1 MSGVNITIFLISSTN
16 GRSKVVIL
24 GFSLLNQ
31 RAASSMCFL
40 ENLSQGIDDKFMQAQ
55 VGRCL
60 RVTSQTDNTPY
71 RAIQL
76 QVTTSI
82 TYTGGQTEGVK
93 MQLSMTSTHTQEGK
107 QRV

>member
-1 MSGVNITIFLISSTN
+1 MPAL
-16 GRSKVVIL
+16 
-24 GFSLLNQ
+24 
-31 RAASSMCFL
+31 
-40 ENLSQGIDDKFMQAQ
+40 

-60 RVTSQTDNTPY
+60 RVTSQTDNRTY

-93 MQLSMTSTHTQEGK
+93 MQLSMTSTHSQEGK

>member
-1 MSGVNITIFLISSTN
+1 
-16 GRSKVVIL
+16 
-24 GFSLLNQ
+24 
-31 RAASSMCFL
+31 MCFL

-71 RAIQL
+71 NTPYRAIQL

-93 MQLSMTSTHTQEGK
+93 MQLPMTSTH
-107 QRV
+107 